1 MDAERGY
8 QPSNHSVSGGLDQ
21 QHSAG
26 AGASNRQYIGSD
38 RQTPRCSDRL
48 NPVLV
53 TRRPDGTLG
62 GVSLAVANALAVHLG
77 VPIQLKPYD
86 NPARYNDSLA
96 SDDWDVGLAARDPT
110 RADHLAFSTPSIDS
124 GVVTP
129 VTRPPGRARLAT
141 CPVATG
147 SKSTDTKTIGV
158 SRLDCVSAANQLP
171 RASNTLTHFS
181 ETKWTDCQPGAIGPT
196 IPRPNETGMNSFRTY
211 SITSFARAS
220 RFGGTVMPSAFAV
233 LRLIANPYLVGAC
246 TGRFAGFSPLRMR
259 SI

>member
-96 SDDWDVGLAARDPT
+96 TDDWDVGLAARDPT
-110 RADHLAFSTPSIDS
+110 RADHLAIY
-124 GVVTP
+124 G
-129 VTRPPGRARLAT
+129 GRQRLR
-141 CPVATG
+141 C
-147 SKSTDTKTIGV
+147 
-158 SRLDCVSAANQLP
+158 
-171 RASNTLTHFS
+171 
-181 ETKWTDCQPGAIGPT
+181 
-196 IPRPNETGMNSFRTY
+196 
-211 SITSFARAS
+211 TS
-220 RFGGTVMPSAFAV
+220 
-233 LRLIANPYLVGAC
+233 
-246 TGRFAGFSPLRMR
+246 
-259 SI
+259 